1 MFVSC
6 IVSICLYNCYK
17 YIGEIATITKY
28 ERLESAKDEEEQEK
42 YKGGVE
48 IAPRKPSIKRKTS
61 HVRSLAL
68 LPMIPE
74 VDETGGVVSLRES
87 LRLRDIVINA
97 IYNHDR
103 GYVQVTV
110 NKIMFC
116 PLPEDYSPTY
126 SVQYTLSFSL
136 EDIEDFESEI
146 RPLRE
151 NIRFDET
158 YRIYVPVTVSDGA
171 GMVCKVNLM
180 DRQFKRTLLWDIK
193 YNLKA
198 SLILSSSDPGTMS
211 EDPEIL
217 SVTERVAKVDLVQ
230 EVSAPHF
237 SLSRIIAVSPSEFV
251 TYYKWRGGSK
261 LARG

>member
-180 DRQFKRTLLWDIK
+180 ERQFKRTLLWDIK